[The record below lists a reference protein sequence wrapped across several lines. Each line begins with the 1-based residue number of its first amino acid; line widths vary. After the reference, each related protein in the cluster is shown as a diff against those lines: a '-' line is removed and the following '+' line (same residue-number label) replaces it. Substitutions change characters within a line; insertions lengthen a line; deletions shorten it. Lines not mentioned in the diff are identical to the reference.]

1 MGQLTNIL
9 DGRIVPASIAAR
21 PAPHLSQPSNLARLI
36 PGAENEVYRRFI
48 QQRRMWLEGDDFA
61 LFGTSLF
68 TSLLFAVVL
77 YGLRANVSQL
87 CLLIAVPLSCVL
99 AILGRKTV
107 RVLSVEGVSRRNV
120 LAVGSGTLAMSTL
133 AEIRN
138 SNRCVTGVISV
149 PEFRQLCAR
158 AEFAA
163 FAREQFVD
171 EILVLSQDVDLLPV
185 MREARRQ
192 RLDVSFAIPELDA
205 QESGEITVERIGRA
219 RVVGVRRERAP
230 SFELAA
236 KRATD
241 VVLSAIA
248 LVALL
253 PLMLVIAALV
263 AIDSEGPVL
272 YRSQRVGTKGRKF
285 RCYKFR
291 TMAANAEADKELL
304 RKRNQRTGA
313 FFKITNDPRVTRV
326 GKLLRRYS
334 LDELP
339 QLWNVLRGEMSLVG
353 PRPHPL
359 DDLKRYGT
367 HHLRRLD
374 FVPGITGLWQV
385 TARQDPSFEKSV
397 ALDVEYIRNWSLL
410 LDLRILWRTIG
421 AVARGSGV

>member
-1 MGQLTNIL
+1 MN
-9 DGRIVPASIAAR
+9 
-21 PAPHLSQPSNLARLI
+21 
-36 PGAENEVYRRFI
+36 
-48 QQRRMWLEGDDFA
+48 
-61 LFGTSLF
+61 
-68 TSLLFAVVL
+68 
-77 YGLRANVSQL
+77 
-87 CLLIAVPLSCVL
+87 
-99 AILGRKTV
+99 
-107 RVLSVEGVSRRNV
+107 
-120 LAVGSGTLAMSTL
+120 TL

-138 SNRCVTGVISV
+138 SNRCVTGVISAS
-149 PEFRQLCAR
+149 EFRQLCAR

-171 EILVLSQDVDLLPV
+171 EILVVSQDVDLLPV

-192 RLDVSFAIPELDA
+192 RLDVSFAIPELDE

-219 RVVGVRRERAP
+219 RVIGVRRERAP
-230 SFELAA
+230 LFQLAA

-253 PLMLVIAALV
+253 PLMLVIAALI

-272 YRSQRVGTKGRKF
+272 YQSQRVGTKGRRF

-291 TMAANAEADKELL
+291 TMAADAEAGKEQL

-313 FFKITNDPRVTRV
+313 FFKITDDPRVTRV

-353 PRPHPL
+353 PRPHPP
-359 DDLKRYGT
+359 DDFKRYGT

-397 ALDVEYIRNWSLL
+397 ALDVEYIRNWSLW

-421 AVARGSGV
+421 AVARGSGA